1 MSALD
6 ASRRTTRDLIPI
18 VIAALLLRLPIALS
32 RAPLGFDDGVYFAS
46 AGALRAGGRPFAEVY
61 SSQGPAFLPLLWL
74 ADQLGLRTWWSP
86 RLLPLL
92 AGVALT
98 ALIYRLAQ
106 SLTDRAGAATSALL
120 VATSGCLLYSTTRI
134 ESDGVALAFAAGAV
148 LVASR
153 SGAQRDVLTSVLV
166 GIAVAVKSLLVAPAA
181 LAVLWLVW
189 RRRGWRPAA
198 LVVAGA
204 AVVLSLLSVPWGL
217 RAVWEQ
223 SILLHLQAADGFD
236 VAANSQFVRGVLR
249 DRDLLLIGFGVAA
262 IAWSAG
268 LAIVG
273 GRGSARAV
281 VVPSSERDL
290 RVAMWIWTL
299 GSVAVVLLHQP
310 LFLQHLAI
318 VVPPAALLIGLHRPP
333 VAVIVAVA
341 ALLLPSHGGG
351 AGWRWTTTMPS
362 DDERVAIDV
371 LRRIEPQSGMVI
383 SDAPTLVW
391 LAGRTSPAS
400 VVDVSF
406 VRIEA
411 GQLTTADVVLA
422 AHERDVCGVLIWTQR
437 LGLLPGLRQ
446 ELRDYRSVVR
456 EGDQELWLREGC
468 ELGRVAR

>member
-1 MSALD
+1 MDTRVPPARSGSGSPAGGDTAPAPAVIPRAPRVSALD

-98 ALIYRLAQ
+98 VLIYRLAQ

-120 VATSGCLLYSTTRI
+120 LATSGCLLYSTTRI

-153 SGAQRDVLTSVLV
+153 SGAPRDVLTAALL

-189 RRRGWRPAA
+189 RRRGWRPTA

-236 VAANSQFVRGVLR
+236 VAANSRFVREVLR
-249 DRDLLLIGFGVAA
+249 DRDRLLLGFGVAA
-262 IAWSAG
+262 IAWSVG
-268 LAIVG
+268 LAIAG
-273 GRGSARAV
+273 GRRSWRAV
-281 VVPSSERDL
+281 TVPSSERDL
-290 RVAMWIWTL
+290 RVAMWIWML

-341 ALLLPSHGGG
+341 VQFCGIVMW
-351 AGWRWTTTMPS
+351 AGSASARL
-362 DDERVAIDV
+362 DV
-371 LRRIEPQSGMVI
+371 VEIR
-383 SDAPTLVW
+383 A
-391 LAGRTSPAS
+391 
-400 VVDVSF
+400 
-406 VRIEA
+406 A
-411 GQLTTADVVLA
+411 GQVEIIEFMARVEAQLKAANRQLA
-422 AHERDVCGVLIWTQR
+422 RFETKRDG
-437 LGLLPGLRQ
+437 GK
-446 ELRDYRSVVR
+446 
-456 EGDQELWLREGC
+456 
-468 ELGRVAR
+468 